1 MSSSSRDGRSHPRL
15 VCFVTPILL
24 LLAVVLSTAGMSAAR
39 TALPPAPPPAPPP
52 ARPAPPPAGYDPMA
66 VSSAFTPKTVD
77 LVVKDAARQRD
88 IPIRIYPPDSRS
100 EAPVVMFSHG
110 LGGSRENNRY
120 LGVHWAARGYV
131 AVFLQHPGS
140 DESVWKDAAQ
150 GARYRALGSAAN
162 VQNLQLRIQDV
173 PAVLDQLE
181 AWNKASGH
189 QLAGRLDLTR
199 VGMSGHSFGAITT
212 QAVSGQ
218 TFPFLGGGAGRGASG
233 RRADGRGGAAA
244 ASSADPRIKAAVMF
258 SPSSPRFGDAKTAF
272 AAVKI
277 PWLLMTGT
285 EDTAPIGGIDLES
298 RLAVFPAL
306 PPGDKFELVL
316 DGAQHSAFGDRDLP
330 GDREGSRNPNH
341 HRAITALSTAFW
353 DTYLR
358 NDPAARAWLTGA
370 GPTSVLEKGDR
381 WNKK

>member
-1 MSSSSRDGRSHPRL
+1 MSPIERSPRSRPRL
-15 VCFVTPILL
+15 VCFITPILL
-24 LLAVVLSTAGMSAAR
+24 LVAVVCFGAA
-39 TALPPAPPPAPPP
+39 A
-52 ARPAPPPAGYDPMA
+52 YDPMA

-77 LVVKDAARQRD
+77 LVVKDTARQRD
-88 IPIRIYPPDSRS
+88 IPIRIYLPDSRS

-140 DESVWKDAAQ
+140 DESVWKDAAP
-150 GARYRALGSAAN
+150 GARYGALRGAASG
-162 VQNLQLRIQDV
+162 QNLKLRIQDV
-173 PAVLDQLE
+173 PAVLDQLQV
-181 AWNKASGH
+181 WNKTTGH

-218 TFPFLGGGAGRGASG
+218 KVPLFGGT
-233 RRADGRGGAAA
+233 
-244 ASSADPRIKAAVMF
+244 DPRIKASVIF
-258 SPSSPRFGDAKTAF
+258 SPSSPRLGSAKTAF
-272 AAVKI
+272 ASVKV

-285 EDTAPIGGIDLES
+285 EDTAPIGDINIES

-306 PPGDKFELVL
+306 PPGDKYELVL

-330 GDREGSRNPNH
+330 GDREGARNPNH
-341 HRAITALSTAFW
+341 HRAITAISTAFW
-353 DTYLR
+353 DAYLR
-358 NDPAARAWLTGA
+358 NDPAARAWLTGG
-370 GPTSVLEKGDR
+370 GPASVLQKADR
-381 WNKK
+381 WQKK

>member
-1 MSSSSRDGRSHPRL
+1 MSPIANRSHPRL
-15 VCFVTPILL
+15 VCFITPIAL
-24 LLAVVLSTAGMSAAR
+24 LLAVVCLTAGMTVASPALQPSPVSRALSAA
-39 TALPPAPPPAPPP
+39 
-52 ARPAPPPAGYDPMA
+52 YDPMA
-66 VSSAFTPKTVD
+66 VFSAFTPKTVD

-88 IPIRIYPPDSRS
+88 IPIRIYLPDSRS

-120 LGVHWAARGYV
+120 LGVHWAARGYIG
-131 AVFLQHPGS
+131 VFLQHPGS
-140 DESVWKDAAQ
+140 DESVWKDAAT
-150 GARYRALGSAAN
+150 GARYKALRTAAN
-162 VQNLQLRIQDV
+162 GQNLQLRIEDV
-173 PAVLDQLE
+173 PVVLDQLE
-181 AWNKASGH
+181 AWNKTSGH

-218 TFPFLGGGAGRGASG
+218 TFPFLGGGAGRGAASG
-233 RRADGRGGAAA
+233 RRLGGRGAAA
-244 ASSADPRIKAAVMF
+244 VATSSAEPRIKASVIF

-285 EDTAPIGGIDLES
+285 EDTAPIGDIDLES
-298 RLAVFPAL
+298 RLTVFPAL

-341 HRAITALSTAFW
+341 HRAITAISTAFW

-358 NDPAARAWLTGA
+358 SDPSARTWLNGS
-370 GPTSVLEKGDR
+370 GPASVLEKADR
-381 WNKK
+381 WQKK

>member
-1 MSSSSRDGRSHPRL
+1 MARRSHPRL
-15 VCFVTPILL
+15 VCFITPIAL
-24 LLAVVLSTAGMSAAR
+24 LLAVVCFSAGMTVAPPVAASPVP
-39 TALPPAPPPAPPP
+39 TSPAPAPAPAPPPA
-52 ARPAPPPAGYDPMA
+52 AYDPMA
-66 VSSAFTPKTVD
+66 VSSAFPPKAVD

-88 IPIRIYPPDSRS
+88 IPIRIYLPDSRS

-131 AVFLQHPGS
+131 GVFLQHPGS
-140 DESVWKDAAQ
+140 DESVWKDTAA
-150 GARYRALGSAAN
+150 GARYRALRSAAN
-162 VQNLQLRIQDV
+162 GQNLQLRMQDV

-181 AWNKASGH
+181 AWNKTSGH

-218 TFPFLGGGAGRGASG
+218 TFPFLGGASG
-233 RRADGRGGAAA
+233 RRPGRGGAAA
-244 ASSADPRIKAAVMF
+244 AAVSSAEPRIKASVIF

-272 AAVKI
+272 AAVKV

-285 EDTAPIGGIDLES
+285 EDTAPIGDIDLES

-341 HRAITALSTAFW
+341 HRAITAISTAFW
-353 DTYLR
+353 DTCLR
-358 NDPAARAWLTGA
+358 NDPAARAWLNGS
-370 GPTSVLEKGDR
+370 GPASVLEKADR
-381 WNKK
+381 WQKK

>member
-1 MSSSSRDGRSHPRL
+1 MSSMERRPHPRL
-15 VCFVTPILL
+15 VCFVTPIVL
-24 LLAVVLSTAGMSAAR
+24 LLAVVFLTAGMSAAR
-39 TALPPAPPPAPPP
+39 TAPPAAPKAASKTAPPT
-52 ARPAPPPAGYDPMA
+52 APPAGYDPMA

-88 IPIRIYPPDSRS
+88 IPIRIYLPDSRS

-150 GARYRALGSAAN
+150 GSRYRALGNAAN

-181 AWNKASGH
+181 AWNKTNGH
-189 QLAGRLDLTR
+189 QLSGRLDLTR

-218 TFPFLGGGAGRGASG
+218 TFPFLGGGAGRGASR
-233 RRADGRGGAAA
+233 RRADGRATTAAA
-244 ASSADPRIKAAVMF
+244 PSSSADPRIKAAVMF

-272 AAVKI
+272 GSVKI

-306 PPGDKFELVL
+306 PSGDKFELVL

-341 HRAITALSTAFW
+341 HRAITAISTAFW

-358 NDPAARAWLTGA
+358 NDPAARAWLTGG
-370 GPTSVLEKGDR
+370 GPASVLEKADR
-381 WNKK
+381 WQKK